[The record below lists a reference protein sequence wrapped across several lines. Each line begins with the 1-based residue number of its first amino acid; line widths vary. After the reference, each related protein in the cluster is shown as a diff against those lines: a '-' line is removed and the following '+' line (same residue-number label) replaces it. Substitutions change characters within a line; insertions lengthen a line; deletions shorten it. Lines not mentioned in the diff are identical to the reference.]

1 MGMNKKAVVII
12 IFVIL
17 MLSAGAVLLGGSA
30 PVSWVQ
36 NSPAPTVA
44 QSAAPARTSPA
55 PLPVPTPTAPPVE
68 QVYANRM
75 VVNIYHRPDQNEKIV
90 AQVARRTPLLR
101 LVGGD
106 ENGYSAIRMEDGKLG
121 YCLASELTDALF
133 DIPQSNM
140 LYVHNIEQQPELP
153 AGCEITSLA
162 IALNYVGPYNAG
174 RMLLAEKYLKT
185 GPVGSTD
192 YRKAY
197 VGNPKDR
204 TGHGCY
210 APVIM
215 DAAQRFIE
223 DVGGSEKV
231 VDMSGCDAYELY
243 ETIHE
248 GHPVIVWATID
259 LREPRH
265 STTWMIDGEAVPWIY
280 PLHCMVLVGYDFEAD
295 TVIMCDPLKS
305 GYTTYDRALFE
316 KRFEQLESQ
325 AVVIIGDA

>member
-1 MGMNKKAVVII
+1 MNKKAGAII

-17 MLSAGAVLLGGSA
+17 LLSAGAVFLGGSA
-30 PVSWVQ
+30 PVSWAQ
-36 NSPAPTVA
+36 NSPVPIAA
-44 QSAAPARTSPA
+44 QEAVSVQAQPA
-55 PLPVPTPTAPPVE
+55 PVPTPTLAAPLLE
-68 QVYANRM
+68 QVYANSSA
-75 VVNIYHRPDQNEKIV
+75 VNIYHGPDQNAEIV

-101 LVGGD
+101 LVDGD
-106 ENGYSAIRMEDGKLG
+106 ENGYSAIRMEDGRIG

-210 APVIM
+210 APVIV

-223 DVGGSEKV
+223 DVGGTEKV
-231 VDMSGCDAYELY
+231 VDLSGCDAWELY
-243 ETIHE
+243 ETVAE

-259 LREPRH
+259 LREP
-265 STTWMIDGEAVPWIY
+265 STSATWIIDGEALTWVY
-280 PLHCMVLVGYDFEAD
+280 PLHCMVLVGYDLEAD
-295 TVIMCDPLKS
+295 TVTMCDPLKP
-305 GYTTYDRALFE
+305 GYTAYDRALFE

-325 AVVIIGDA
+325 AVVIIGGA